1 MNFPLTDYVRD
12 FFALVYRM
20 STWGLAHSYLMLG

>member
-1 MNFPLTDYVRD
+1 MNIPLTDHVRD
-12 FFALVYRM
+12 LFALVYRM